1 MTDSLI
7 VAVTLA
13 TLLWFA
19 TVMWSV
25 RSLARSEAPAYT
37 PRAAESIRS
46 SGGDR

>member
-25 RSLARSEAPAYT
+25 RSLARSDAPAYT
-37 PRAAESIRS
+37 SRAAESIRS